1 MLALNLKYTVTAS
14 KTPNANGICER
25 NHFITDHMLDKML
38 TADPK
43 MEQELALAWSMAASN
58 SLDTV
63 RGRSPSHIVFG
74 VNPNIPTLQTSNFEE
89 EDVDRT
95 IAKHIAAMRAAKE
108 EYIKQNRIC
117 QGPVKV
123 ITVDGMKIHA

>member
-1 MLALNLKYTVTAS
+1 
-14 KTPNANGICER
+14 
-25 NHFITDHMLDKML
+25 ML

-74 VNPNIPTLQTSNFEE
+74 VNPNIPTLPTCGPPGMEE
-89 EDVDRT
+89 ADVDRT